1 MRCCAFAI
9 LPLVLALVVAVVL
22 AAFVFRGLIT
32 WLLHDGSLHTV
43 SVSLVV
49 VTVVVVAVVVA
60 VAVAVHDLR

>member
-22 AAFVFRGLIT
+22 VAVVFHGLIA
-32 WLLHDGSLHTV
+32 WLLHDGSLHAV

-49 VTVVVVAVVVA
+49 VVVVVVAAA